1 VMLRDMQQKTEM
13 NNIADGELC
22 GIAAAITCSYIKN
35 DV

>member
-1 VMLRDMQQKTEM
+1 M